1 VHTWFDPRRRHVEE
15 EKGKG
20 TERNI
25 YELGHFEGD
34 VWVFNEPFMMPH
46 GTVAEKIDLSQLE
59 IPEDSG
65 ITRSDLIHALTDP
78 RAIAVPAS
86 DDDVPEEVRDELKKK
101 ERRMRWART
110 GGPKMRI

>member
-1 VHTWFDPRRRHVEE
+1 MEE
-15 EKGKG
+15 EKGEG

-34 VWVFNEPFMMPH
+34 IWIFNEPFMMPN
-46 GTVAEKIDLSQLE
+46 GAIAKKIDLSQLE
-59 IPEDSG
+59 IPEGSE
-65 ITRSDLIHALTDP
+65 ISRSDLIHALTDP
-78 RAIAVPAS
+78 HAIAVPAS
-86 DDDVPEEVRDELKKK
+86 DDDIPEEVRDKIEKK